1 MPERTVLGPSIAA
14 ALRDGAGRLHGSGI
28 VDPRREARMLWAA
41 VAGDATTP
49 GDVWIGR
56 DRAPAP
62 EVAARFRQAIEL
74 RAGGVPFAYA
84 VGSTDFRTLQL
95 SIDRRAL
102 IPRPETEG
110 LVDLV
115 LHAAGTR
122 DAGCGMRGVAAD
134 IGTGCGCIALALAV
148 EGNFERV
155 IAVER
160 SPEAAALAR
169 QNVARLHPAVPV
181 EVRQGDL
188 FAPLAGA
195 RYRAI
200 VSNPPYLTETEY
212 LALDLGEQLPDDRV
226 LLHAVAGPHE
236 GLVLFALP
244 EQPAQLSRL
253 LVDHTPSARRA
264 TRKRGR
270 PNRSSCTVT
279 RDQPQQ
285 CASERTVSARRSSIS
300 SATSPP
306 GSSSAAAP
314 ASKARV
320 ASSPSAPLTK
330 IGRAHV

>member
-1 MPERTVLGPSIAA
+1 
-14 ALRDGAGRLHGSGI
+14 
-28 VDPRREARMLWAA
+28 MLWAA

-134 IGTGCGCIALALAV
+134 IGTGCGCIALSLAT
-148 EGNFERV
+148 EGDFERV

-169 QNVARLHPAVPV
+169 ENIALRCPPVPV
-181 EVRQGDL
+181 ELREGDL
-188 FAPLAGA
+188 LAPLAGV
-195 RYRAI
+195 RCRAI
-200 VSNPPYLTETEY
+200 VANPPYLTEAEY
-212 LALDLGEQLPDDRV
+212 RELDPAVRRFEPREALVSGPDGLDATRALLAGGAALLAPGGLLALEIDE
-226 LLHAVAGPHE
+226 
-236 GLVLFALP
+236 
-244 EQPAQLSRL
+244 
-253 LVDHTPSARRA
+253 RRA
-264 TRKRGR
+264 ERVRALARDSGWPCVSIHEDLFGR
-270 PNRSSCTVT
+270 PRFLL
-279 RDQPQQ
+279 
-285 CASERTVSARRSSIS
+285 ASA
-300 SATSPP
+300 
-306 GSSSAAAP
+306 
-314 ASKARV
+314 
-320 ASSPSAPLTK
+320 
-330 IGRAHV
+330 